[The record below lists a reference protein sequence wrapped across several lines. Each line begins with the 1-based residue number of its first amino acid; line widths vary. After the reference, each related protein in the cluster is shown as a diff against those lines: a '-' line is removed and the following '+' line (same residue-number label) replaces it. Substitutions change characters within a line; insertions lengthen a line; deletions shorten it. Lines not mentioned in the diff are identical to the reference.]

1 MANVNSISN
10 SNSYTSSIY
19 GNKNILSGLASG
31 MDTESMIQN
40 SVSGYETKINQL
52 KQQQEKLTW
61 KQDAYRGITDQMIAI
76 NEKYSSYSSTTNLTS
91 PSFFSKAVTTAATGT
106 HAAKIS
112 ATGKATSD
120 IQINS
125 VSRLASAARY
135 AVSADALG
143 FQESVHLTGDAIALT
158 NEEGAAITKTVS
170 SVTGSLSLRLGTG
183 SYTLD
188 FTESDVYDSAEKLVE
203 GINKKLEDQEVKAKA
218 TLEGGKITFTSTD
231 TGGDSVY
238 ISGAS
243 GDFKSVLG
251 VQSASSSAATNR
263 YEFKSIDVG
272 GKTLSKEVGM
282 AEYLSGKTVNVTLDG
297 VTKSVSLGELKDDSG
312 EYLTDGNALYEKLQS
327 NLNSNL
333 ARAFGNGA
341 VTASVSD
348 SGNLS
353 FAVRENS
360 GSSLQVKSDAAELG
374 LGKGLSNVFDAS
386 RNLGTLLGEDYF
398 KARGQGEITGNDT
411 DGYTDSTGART
422 DKDGYLLD
430 EKGEAV
436 YEARELVINGESVG
450 SFDKDTALETL
461 LENVNKNT
469 AAGVSVSYSNLT
481 GQFVF
486 TAKETGAGGKI
497 EFGDGL
503 ASRLFE
509 QQPSTLSDVFG
520 KGWSDLKISL
530 GGTKITLL
538 NQDSGAS
545 IADQIQGFRFSD
557 EANIYVTGA
566 DGREQS
572 FTLGQLKE
580 FASGAARMSAM
591 SSPTYTKGED
601 AAMNITVNG
610 QTMDLQRSGN
620 TINMDGLSVTLKG
633 TFETGADEEAVSF
646 STSSDADK
654 IVDAVKG
661 FVEGVNAVLKDVH
674 DAYATR
680 PLTKNSKGETY
691 LPLTEEDKSGMSE
704 SAVKAYEE
712 KAKTGIL
719 FGDSDLSSMYSRLRS
734 VLTSSDLNLASIGLT
749 STYSDGVTQI
759 SLNEA
764 ELRSALE
771 SDPDKVQDIFTRS
784 RENGASSDGLMQR
797 FKSVYNT
804 YASKTYGSYGIL
816 VNKAGTKLSSMSLLN
831 NSVQKQIDN
840 YEKQIDSWQTKLS
853 DRIDYYTKQF
863 TALEKLMSTMN
874 SQSSMLAQMM
884 GY

>member
-19 GNKNILSGLASG
+19 GNKNVLSGLASG

-91 PSFFSKAVTTAATGT
+91 PGFFSKAVTTAATGT

-112 ATGKATSD
+112 AAGKATSD

-158 NEEGAAITKTVS
+158 DEGGEAITKTVS

-203 GINKKLEDQEVKAKA
+203 GINKKLADQEVKAKA
-218 TLEGGKITFTSTD
+218 TLADGKITFTSTD
-231 TGGDSVY
+231 AGGDSVY

-251 VQSASSSAATNR
+251 VQSASSSAAADR

-297 VTKSVSLGELKDDSG
+297 VTKSVSLGELKDENG
-312 EYLTDGNALYEKLQS
+312 AYITDGDALYAKLQS

-333 ARAFGNGA
+333 AKAFGSGA

-386 RNLGTLLGEDYF
+386 RSLGTLLGEDYF
-398 KARGQGEITGNDT
+398 KVDVDSEGN
-411 DGYTDSTGART
+411 
-422 DKDGYLLD
+422 
-430 EKGEAV
+430 AV

-461 LENVNKNT
+461 LETINKNT

-545 IADQIQGFRFSD
+545 IADQIQGFHFSD

-580 FASGAARMSAM
+580 FASGAARMAAM

-601 AAMNITVNG
+601 AALNITVNG

-620 TINMDGLSVTLKG
+620 TISMDGLSVTLKG
-633 TFETGADEEAVSF
+633 TFSTGADEEAVGF
-646 STSSDADK
+646 TTSSDADK
-654 IVDAVKG
+654 IIDAVKG
-661 FVEGVNAVLKDVH
+661 FVEGVNAVLKDAH

-704 SAVKAYEE
+704 SAIKAYEE

-797 FKSVYNT
+797 FKNVYNT

-816 VNKAGTKLSSMSLLN
+816 VNKAGTKLSSMSLLS

-840 YEKQIDSWQTKLS
+840 YEKQIDSWQNKLS